1 MGVFDFLFGKSG
13 QSGQLDPETKRARDF
28 LLNQMLMQYS
38 AGPVNVPQYMAVAPQ
53 AQYSGTNALLSS
65 LGLETVAPPSMPTT
79 TVGGMEVYTSQPFQE
94 QMESSYAE
102 RYPGQY
108 DYLRSFYMDPVTG
121 EFGSRSYGYADP
133 MGTQSVAPTSGGGD
147 GGYMP
152 PSATDVGLT
161 SYGTVPLTSRDEGS
175 SYNERF
181 LENLEAAERDAEKNP
196 YGTTQGV
203 PIYDQG
209 YVGLGTNPVSDFV
222 GNIINK
228 GIGGSIFSATTGDT
242 LLPTVDD
249 LMAPTVDL
257 SGYNPKPTIAADP
270 RARGSTTFTPKRS
283 DSSVAEISF
292 GSDLSR
298 SLSDPSYDPP
308 GTVVSRALDRMF
320 GRG

>member
-94 QMESSYAE
+94 QMETSYAE

-108 DYLRSFYMDPVTG
+108 DYLRSFYMDPITG
-121 EFGSRSYGYADP
+121 EFGERSYGYADP
-133 MGTQSVAPTSGGGD
+133 MTTQPVAPTSGGG
-147 GGYMP
+147 GGGNDDNDSWSSSP
-152 PSATDVGLT
+152 TATR
-161 SYGTVPLTSRDEGS
+161 YS
-175 SYNERF
+175 S
-181 LENLEAAERDAEKNP
+181 
-196 YGTTQGV
+196 
-203 PIYDQG
+203 
-209 YVGLGTNPVSDFV
+209 
-222 GNIINK
+222 
-228 GIGGSIFSATTGDT
+228 TGR
-242 LLPTVDD
+242 
-249 LMAPTVDL
+249 APTVRPRL
-257 SGYNPKPTIAADP
+257 RPTSAADTE
-270 RARGSTTFTPKRS
+270 TTFG
-283 DSSVAEISF
+283 A
-292 GSDLSR
+292 DLSR
-298 SLSDPSYDPP
+298 SLSDRSYDPP

>member
-94 QMESSYAE
+94 QMETSYAE
-102 RYPGQY
+102 RYPVQY

-121 EFGSRSYGYADP
+121 EFGERSYGYADP
-133 MGTQSVAPTSGGGD
+133 MATQPVAPTSSGGGGND
-147 GGYMP
+147 DDDSWSSNP
-152 PSATDVGLT
+152 NATR
-161 SYGTVPLTSRDEGS
+161 YS
-175 SYNERF
+175 S
-181 LENLEAAERDAEKNP
+181 
-196 YGTTQGV
+196 
-203 PIYDQG
+203 
-209 YVGLGTNPVSDFV
+209 
-222 GNIINK
+222 
-228 GIGGSIFSATTGDT
+228 TGR
-242 LLPTVDD
+242 
-249 LMAPTVDL
+249 APTVRPRL
-257 SGYNPKPTIAADP
+257 RPTSAADTE
-270 RARGSTTFTPKRS
+270 TTFG
-283 DSSVAEISF
+283 A
-292 GSDLSR
+292 DLSR
-298 SLSDPSYDPP
+298 SLSDRSYDPP

>member
-1 MGVFDFLFGKSG
+1 MGVFDFLFGKPS

-94 QMESSYAE
+94 QMETSYAE

-121 EFGSRSYGYADP
+121 EFGERSYGYNDP
-133 MGTQSVAPTSGGGD
+133 MATQPVAPTSSGGG
-147 GGYMP
+147 GGNDDNDSWSSSP
-152 PSATDVGLT
+152 TATR
-161 SYGTVPLTSRDEGS
+161 YS
-175 SYNERF
+175 S
-181 LENLEAAERDAEKNP
+181 
-196 YGTTQGV
+196 
-203 PIYDQG
+203 
-209 YVGLGTNPVSDFV
+209 
-222 GNIINK
+222 
-228 GIGGSIFSATTGDT
+228 TGR
-242 LLPTVDD
+242 
-249 LMAPTVDL
+249 APTVRPRL
-257 SGYNPKPTIAADP
+257 RPTSAADTE
-270 RARGSTTFTPKRS
+270 TTFG
-283 DSSVAEISF
+283 A
-292 GSDLSR
+292 DLSR
-298 SLSDPSYDPP
+298 SLSDRSYDPP

>member
-94 QMESSYAE
+94 QMETSYAE

-121 EFGSRSYGYADP
+121 EFGQRSYGYADP
-133 MGTQSVAPTSGGGD
+133 MATQPVTPTGGGGGGGNDDDPLELHYSIFPNERPSSGPYARNYSSTGSAPTIR
-147 GGYMP
+147 P
-152 PSATDVGLT
+152 RLRPTSAADT
-161 SYGTVPLTSRDEGS
+161 E
-175 SYNERF
+175 
-181 LENLEAAERDAEKNP
+181 
-196 YGTTQGV
+196 TT
-203 PIYDQG
+203 
-209 YVGLGTNPVSDFV
+209 
-222 GNIINK
+222 
-228 GIGGSIFSATTGDT
+228 FSA
-242 LLPTVDD
+242 
-249 LMAPTVDL
+249 
-257 SGYNPKPTIAADP
+257 
-270 RARGSTTFTPKRS
+270 
-283 DSSVAEISF
+283 
-292 GSDLSR
+292 DLSR
-298 SLSDPSYDPP
+298 SLSDRSYNPE

>member
-94 QMESSYAE
+94 QMETSYAE

-121 EFGSRSYGYADP
+121 EFGERSYGYADP
-133 MGTQSVAPTSGGGD
+133 MTTQTVAPTSSGGG
-147 GGYMP
+147 GGNDDNDSWSSSP
-152 PSATDVGLT
+152 TATR
-161 SYGTVPLTSRDEGS
+161 YS
-175 SYNERF
+175 S
-181 LENLEAAERDAEKNP
+181 
-196 YGTTQGV
+196 
-203 PIYDQG
+203 
-209 YVGLGTNPVSDFV
+209 
-222 GNIINK
+222 
-228 GIGGSIFSATTGDT
+228 TGR
-242 LLPTVDD
+242 
-249 LMAPTVDL
+249 APTVRPRL
-257 SGYNPKPTIAADP
+257 RPTSAADTE
-270 RARGSTTFTPKRS
+270 TTFG
-283 DSSVAEISF
+283 A
-292 GSDLSR
+292 DLSR

>member
-1 MGVFDFLFGKSG
+1 MGVFDFLFGKPG

-94 QMESSYAE
+94 QMETSYAE

-121 EFGSRSYGYADP
+121 EFGERSYGYNDP
-133 MGTQSVAPTSGGGD
+133 MATQPVAPTSGGG
-147 GGYMP
+147 GGGNDDNDSWSSNP
-152 PSATDVGLT
+152 NATR
-161 SYGTVPLTSRDEGS
+161 YS
-175 SYNERF
+175 S
-181 LENLEAAERDAEKNP
+181 
-196 YGTTQGV
+196 
-203 PIYDQG
+203 
-209 YVGLGTNPVSDFV
+209 
-222 GNIINK
+222 
-228 GIGGSIFSATTGDT
+228 TGR
-242 LLPTVDD
+242 
-249 LMAPTVDL
+249 APTVRPRL
-257 SGYNPKPTIAADP
+257 RPTSAADTE
-270 RARGSTTFTPKRS
+270 TTFG
-283 DSSVAEISF
+283 A
-292 GSDLSR
+292 DLSR
-298 SLSDPSYDPP
+298 SLSDRSYDPP

>member
-94 QMESSYAE
+94 QMETSYAE

-108 DYLRSFYMDPVTG
+108 DYLRSFYMDPITG
-121 EFGSRSYGYADP
+121 EFGERSYGYNDP
-133 MGTQSVAPTSGGGD
+133 MATQPVAPTGGG
-147 GGYMP
+147 GGGGNDDNDSWSSDP
-152 PSATDVGLT
+152 TATR
-161 SYGTVPLTSRDEGS
+161 YS
-175 SYNERF
+175 S
-181 LENLEAAERDAEKNP
+181 
-196 YGTTQGV
+196 
-203 PIYDQG
+203 
-209 YVGLGTNPVSDFV
+209 
-222 GNIINK
+222 
-228 GIGGSIFSATTGDT
+228 TGR
-242 LLPTVDD
+242 
-249 LMAPTVDL
+249 APTVRPRL
-257 SGYNPKPTIAADP
+257 RPTSAADTE
-270 RARGSTTFTPKRS
+270 TTFG
-283 DSSVAEISF
+283 A
-292 GSDLSR
+292 DLSR
-298 SLSDPSYDPP
+298 SLSDRSYDPP

>member
-94 QMESSYAE
+94 QMETSYAE

-108 DYLRSFYMDPVTG
+108 DYLRSFYMDPITG
-121 EFGSRSYGYADP
+121 EFGERSYGYNDP
-133 MGTQSVAPTSGGGD
+133 MATQTVAPTGGG
-147 GGYMP
+147 GGGGNDDNDSWSSSP
-152 PSATDVGLT
+152 TATR
-161 SYGTVPLTSRDEGS
+161 YS
-175 SYNERF
+175 S
-181 LENLEAAERDAEKNP
+181 
-196 YGTTQGV
+196 
-203 PIYDQG
+203 
-209 YVGLGTNPVSDFV
+209 
-222 GNIINK
+222 
-228 GIGGSIFSATTGDT
+228 TGR
-242 LLPTVDD
+242 
-249 LMAPTVDL
+249 APTVRPRL
-257 SGYNPKPTIAADP
+257 RPTSAAD
-270 RARGSTTFTPKRS
+270 TEKTFG
-283 DSSVAEISF
+283 A
-292 GSDLSR
+292 DLSR
-298 SLSDPSYDPP
+298 SLSDRSYDPP